1 MKHCSLFWT
10 GLLLAVLLF
19 GVLPFPVTATNDDII
34 GHYDDE
40 IDYGNNNEGME
51 WLDDAGA
58 VEIDPGIDF
67 HTNLVRGRVIQVI
80 AEEETIDVLT
90 GEPVKD
96 QTLRVRIISGEFKG
110 EEIVVYNYGLHSPV
124 YNIDVTKGDGVIV
137 ALQVEEGVIKEAY
150 IADYL
155 REPPIYL
162 LITLFIVA
170 LLAIGWRQG
179 AKALCSLLLT
189 MVIVWRIL
197 LPGLLR
203 GYHPVSLTVAVAA
216 VATVIAILIIAGF
229 TCKSLAAILG
239 TVGGLVVAGLAAM
252 LVGKAAHLTGFGSE
266 EAAMLLYIPQNVTL
280 DIQGLLFAGIIIGA
294 LGAVM
299 DVSMSVSSA
308 VEEVKKANPA
318 LGVADLFRSGLN
330 VGRDVMG
337 SMSNTLILAYTGSSV
352 PLLMIF
358 MAYQESYIKM
368 INLDMI
374 ASEIV
379 RAFSGSLGMVMVVPL
394 TAFIAGLLFGR
405 CWQPEEYG
413 AEQDLE
419 QVQERDQKQ
428 AQEQAQENTRSR
440 SGNKSGSSTGN
451 KSGSKPG
458 GNTGNKSGNK
468 PGSRKTK

>member
-1 MKHCSLFWT
+1 
-10 GLLLAVLLF
+10 
-19 GVLPFPVTATNDDII
+19 
-34 GHYDDE
+34 
-40 IDYGNNNEGME
+40 
-51 WLDDAGA
+51 
-58 VEIDPGIDF
+58 
-67 HTNLVRGRVIQVI
+67 
-80 AEEETIDVLT
+80 
-90 GEPVKD
+90 
-96 QTLRVRIISGEFKG
+96 
-110 EEIVVYNYGLHSPV
+110 
-124 YNIDVTKGDGVIV
+124 
-137 ALQVEEGVIKEAY
+137 EEGVIKEAY

-155 REPPIYL
+155 REPPIYIL
-162 LITLFIVA
+162 TTLFIVA
-170 LLAIGWRQG
+170 LLAIGWRKG
-179 AKALCSLLLT
+179 AKALSSLLLT

-203 GYHPVSLTVAVAA
+203 GYHPVVLTVAVAA
-216 VATVIAILIIAGF
+216 VATIIAILIIAGF

-266 EAAMLLYIPQNVTL
+266 EAAMLLYIPQNVSL

-308 VEEVKKANPA
+308 VAEVKKANPA
-318 LGVADLFRSGLN
+318 LGMADLFRSGLN

-358 MAYQESYIKM
+358 MAYRESYIKM
-368 INLDMI
+368 VNLDMI

-405 CWQPEEYG
+405 CRQPEEPG
-413 AEQDLE
+413 MEQDRE
-419 QVQERDQKQ
+419 QKQ
-428 AQEQAQENTRSR
+428 DQGQGQNRTGNRTRSNTR
-440 SGNKSGSSTGN
+440 NKTRN
-451 KSGSKPG
+451 IP
-458 GNTGNKSGNK
+458 
-468 PGSRKTK
+468 